1 MKQQFFVFL
10 VRWVLNALGLWIAVR
25 ILGTGYNNVD
35 VTAGFWGF
43 LLAGLIFSLINSF
56 LKPLFVI
63 VSLPAIILTLGL
75 FTLVLN
81 GVLVYI
87 SILIAPGISMSFGNS
102 IITGII
108 LSLINY
114 IVSAAMEIRAEKSR
128 SQHVN

>member
-75 FTLVLN
+75 FTFQAQRTTEWALLMA
-81 GVLVYI
+81 GSVLVTLP
-87 SILIAPGISMSFGNS
+87 LIIVFVFTQRYFVQGISM
-102 IITGII
+102 TGI
-108 LSLINY
+108 
-114 IVSAAMEIRAEKSR
+114 KG
-128 SQHVN
+128 